1 MKKPQVFRPEALPAI
16 DRGNGARTIPLVTVD
31 RGATT
36 FLNGITEFG
45 PGAQIG
51 HHIHNVVES
60 VMVIKGNAIV
70 DIDGERTELRT
81 FDTTLVPA
89 NIPHH
94 FENNSD
100 TEEMVIFWTYAS
112 IDATRTLLASD
123 TYGRIDEEHPG
134 EQKDKPVT
142 VVVEFESKEGIDSL
156 APILQALPGARG
168 MRLDR
173 SPVGFELVLSWDGDA
188 VQELEQIPLVP
199 SRIMEEVATYF

>member
-1 MKKPQVFRPEALPAI
+1 MKKPQIFRPDTLPAI
-16 DRGNGARTIPLVTVD
+16 DRGNGARTTPLATVP

-94 FENNSD
+94 FENASE

-112 IDATRTLLASD
+112 IDATRTLLANNSF
-123 TYGRIDEEHPG
+123 GRIDEEHPG
-134 EQKDKPVT
+134 EHKDKPVS
-142 VVVEFESKEGIDSL
+142 VVVELESEEGIAAL
-156 APILQALPGARG
+156 APMLQACPGARG

-173 SPVGFELVLSWDGDA
+173 SEAGFELVLSWDRDA
-188 VQELEQIPLVP
+188 VNELDQIPLMP
-199 SRIMEEVATYF
+199 SRIVEEVATYF